1 MEYLVKS
8 GKTESQQTGCLV
20 LGVFEKRRL
29 SEAAKQVDTASKGQ
43 LTAILGKGDM
53 DGAAGQSLMLQEI
66 PGVSAERILLLGLG
80 KEKSLT
86 ERVYREAVQTMFRV
100 LSTSGARDV
109 LCTLGETA
117 PKGRDR
123 NWAIRDAVQQV
134 ETLLYRFDTC
144 KSKKGNGLPNAK
156 KITFMVPTAADV
168 APGRD
173 ACKLGLALGRGM
185 NLARELGDLPGNI
198 CTPVYLAEQAKK
210 LGKRFKGLTVETLDE
225 KAMEKLGMGSLLS
238 VGYGSRQESR
248 LIVMQYKG
256 GGKSAEPHLL
266 VGKGV
271 TFDTGGVSLKP
282 GAGMDEMKFDMC
294 GAASVFGTIQAV
306 AELELPINLV
316 GIVPAAENMPD
327 GIATKP
333 GDIITSMSGQTIEVL
348 NTDAEGRLVLCDALT
363 YAERFKPASV
373 IDIATLT
380 GACIIA
386 LGHHKHGLMGNNT
399 SVVNKVLAAG
409 RMAADE
415 AWQLPLGEEYDE
427 QLKSNFADMA
437 NIGGRSAGSITAAQ
451 FLARFTGKYKWAH
464 LDIAG
469 TAWRTGEK
477 KGATG
482 RPVPLLV
489 QYIIDQAGD

>member
-8 GKTESQQTGCLV
+8 GKPEGQRTGCLV
-20 LGVFEKRRL
+20 LGVFDKRRL
-29 SEAAKQVDTASKGQ
+29 SEAASQVDAASQGQ

-53 DGAAGQSLMLQEI
+53 DGAAGQSLLLHGI
-66 PGVSAERILLLGLG
+66 PGVSAERVLLLGLG
-80 KEKSLT
+80 KEKELT
-86 ERVYREAVQTMFRV
+86 ERAYRQALQTMFRV
-100 LSTSGARDV
+100 LSASGARDV
-109 LCTLGETA
+109 LCALGETA

-144 KSKKGNGLPNAK
+144 KSKKGNSLPNAK
-156 KITFMVPTAADV
+156 KITFLVPGTADV
-168 APGRD
+168 APARD
-173 ACKLGLALGRGM
+173 ACKFGLATGRGM

-210 LGKRFKGLTVETLDE
+210 LGKRFKTLSVEALDE

-238 VGYGSRQESR
+238 VGHGSRQESR

-256 GGKSAEPHLL
+256 GGKNADTHVL
-266 VGKGV
+266 VGKGI
-271 TFDTGGVSLKP
+271 TFDTGGISLKP
-282 GAGMDEMKFDMC
+282 GAAMDEMKFDMC
-294 GAASVFGTIQAV
+294 GAASVFGTVQAV

-316 GIVPAAENMPD
+316 GIVPSAENMPD

-363 YAERFKPASV
+363 YAERFKPVSV
-373 IDIATLT
+373 VDIATLT

-386 LGHHKHGLMGNNT
+386 LGHHKHGLMSNNT
-399 SVVNKVLAAG
+399 AVANKLLAAG
-409 RMAADE
+409 KAAADE

-437 NIGGRSAGSITAAQ
+437 NIGGRSAGTITAAQ

-469 TAWRTGEK
+469 TAWKSGDQ

-489 QYIIDQAGD
+489 QYLKDRAGA